1 MDKPKNKI
9 SEKIEKSHGIRIAI
23 ALLFTIGLV
32 WFFIP
37 EQKEY
42 DELAQ
47 LAKKG
52 DWEKLV
58 ETSDDYLKKEQTPK
72 AFYYKAKGHFQLF
85 RKSTER
91 DKEVTE
97 LTNALTVI
105 KSSLDL
111 FPDNFQTEYQFAMQ
125 PIVNGASHFF
135 HYLKLKGD
143 TLNVNLI
150 GKNAQG
156 LFEIYE
162 QTDVE
167 KMRAEIVKRAYEL
180 IGSAYSPGGVSP
192 TQGFDCSGFTRYLF
206 KEQGLVLPHGAF
218 LQINSGVEIDKKEA
232 QSSDLIFFASDTL
245 VTHVGVVVGRNA
257 NGLVMIHASNDG
269 VVETDE
275 GSNEWKDY
283 WGKKVVTCKRLL
295 VE

>member
-1 MDKPKNKI
+1 MDKPKSKI
-9 SEKIEKSHGIRIAI
+9 SQKIEKSHGLRIGI
-23 ALLFTIGLV
+23 ALLFTIGLI
-32 WFFIP
+32 WFFVP
-37 EQKEY
+37 EQKEH

-58 ETSDDYLKKEQTPK
+58 ETSDNYLKKEQTPK

-85 RKSTER
+85 RQSKER
-91 DKEVTE
+91 EGEVAE
-97 LTNALTVI
+97 LANALTVV
-105 KSSLDL
+105 KSSFDL
-111 FPDNFQTEYQFAMQ
+111 FPDDFQTEYQFAMR
-125 PIVNGASHFF
+125 PIINGAQHFF

-143 TLNVNLI
+143 TTNVNVL
-150 GKNAQG
+150 GKQVNG

-167 KMRAEIVKRAYEL
+167 KMRSDIVKRAYEL
-180 IGSAYSPGGVSP
+180 IGAAYKPGGVSP
-192 TQGFDCSGFTRYLF
+192 AQGFDCSGFTRYLF

-218 LQINSGVEIDKKEA
+218 LQVASGVAVELDEA
-232 QSSDLIFFASDTL
+232 QTADLLFFATDTT
-245 VTHVGVVVGRNA
+245 VSHVGVVVGRNA
-257 NGLVMIHASNDG
+257 NGLVMIHASNEG

-275 GSNEWKDY
+275 ASNEWKDY
-283 WGKKVVTCKRLL
+283 WSKKDMICKRLL

>member
-85 RKSTER
+85 RNSKKREG
-91 DKEVTE
+91 EVTE

-111 FPDNFQTEYQFAMQ
+111 FPDNFQTEYKFAMR
-125 PIVNGASHFF
+125 PIINGAQHYF

-143 TLNVNLI
+143 TTNVDML
-150 GKNAQG
+150 GKHVNG

-167 KMRAEIVKRAYEL
+167 KMRSDIVKRAYEL
-180 IGSAYSPGGVSP
+180 IGSAYIPGGVSP
-192 TQGFDCSGFTRYLF
+192 AQGFDCSGFTRYLF

-218 LQINSGVEIDKKEA
+218 LQIASGVEVEKKEA
-232 QSSDLIFFASDTL
+232 QSSDLIFFTSDTL

-257 NGLVMIHASNDG
+257 NGLVMIHASSVG

-283 WGKKVVTCKRLL
+283 WGKKVVICKRLL

>member
-1 MDKPKNKI
+1 MDKPKNKL
-9 SEKIEKSHGIRIAI
+9 SQKIEKSHGLRIGI
-23 ALLFTIGLV
+23 ALLFTIGLI
-32 WFFIP
+32 WFFVP
-37 EQKEY
+37 AQKEQ
-42 DELAQ
+42 DELAL

-85 RKSTER
+85 KKSRER
-91 DKEVTE
+91 EQEVNE
-97 LTNALTVI
+97 LVNALTVI
-105 KSSLDL
+105 NTSADL
-111 FPDNFQTEYQFAMQ
+111 FPDNFQTEYQFAMR
-125 PIVNGASHFF
+125 PIINGAQHFF
-135 HYLKLKGD
+135 YYLKLKGD
-143 TLNVNLI
+143 TNSVNLLS
-150 GKNAQG
+150 KQVNG

-167 KMRAEIVKRAYEL
+167 KMRSDIVKRAYEL
-180 IGSAYSPGGVSP
+180 IGSAYKPGGISP

-206 KEQGLVLPHGAF
+206 KEHGLVLPHGAF
-218 LQINSGVEIDKKEA
+218 LQINSGVEVDIKEA
-232 QSSDLIFFASDTL
+232 QSADLIFFANDTI
-245 VTHVGVVVGRNA
+245 VSHVGVVVGRNA

-283 WGKKVVTCKRLL
+283 WSKKELICKRLL